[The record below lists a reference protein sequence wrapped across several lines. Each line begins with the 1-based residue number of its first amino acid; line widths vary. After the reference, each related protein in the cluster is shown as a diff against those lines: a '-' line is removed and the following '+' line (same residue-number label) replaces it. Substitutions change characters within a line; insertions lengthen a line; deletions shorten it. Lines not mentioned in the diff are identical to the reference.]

1 MLGDI
6 GRGFCQLAQPD
17 AFNNAL
23 GAIDGCH
30 FRIKPTRHN
39 HYDYFK
45 YKLFYS
51 VQVQAICDSS
61 GRFTDIC
68 VGYGGSVHDTR
79 VLSNSP
85 IYVSFFVPLI
95 WLFSFGRWRLYP
107 CLERPITIIAPYRHP
122 LQGGMQE
129 RYNGGGVPCSRHWRL
144 SLHFVLK
151 SSWSLQSS
159 TTCA

>member
-61 GRFTDIC
+61 GRFIDIC
-68 VGYGGSVHDTR
+68 VGYGGSVHDTH

-129 RYNGGGVPCSRHWRL
+129 RYNVLGL
-144 SLHFVLK
+144 LHY
-151 SSWSLQSS
+151 
-159 TTCA
+159 